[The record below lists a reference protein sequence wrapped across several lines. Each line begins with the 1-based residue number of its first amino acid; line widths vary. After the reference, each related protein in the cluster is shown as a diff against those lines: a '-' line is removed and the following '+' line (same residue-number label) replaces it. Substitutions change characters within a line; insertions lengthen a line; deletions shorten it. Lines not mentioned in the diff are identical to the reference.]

1 MRGFWV
7 IHMIAFGS
15 HLSAFTDFSQIYDL
29 VEKFVVLVLAIERT
43 GLPLPKLPKSL
54 IWLKNK
60 VINCL
65 LSILLIFFWRR

>member
-29 VEKFVVLVLAIERT
+29 VGKSSVPHFPLKVRGFKSSQPFLYKEVVH
-43 GLPLPKLPKSL
+43 G
-54 IWLKNK
+54 
-60 VINCL
+60 
-65 LSILLIFFWRR
+65 